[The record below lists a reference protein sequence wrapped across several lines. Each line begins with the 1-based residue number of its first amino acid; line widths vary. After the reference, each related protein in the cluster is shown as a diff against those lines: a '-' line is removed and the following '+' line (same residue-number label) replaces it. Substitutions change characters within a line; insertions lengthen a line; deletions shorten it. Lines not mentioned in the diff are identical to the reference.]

1 MVKNL
6 KNLRLKKGL
15 SQQQLADI
23 LGISQQ
29 SVNKYENHNIEPDIS
44 TLSSMATLFN
54 TSVDYLIGHST
65 IDHVIEKVEKY
76 DLNDRESKL
85 VDSYRK
91 LSPREKESIDL
102 VIENYI
108 SSKE

>member
-6 KNLRLKKGL
+6 KNLRIKKGL

-44 TLSSMATLFN
+44 TLSSMAVLFN

-65 IDHVIEKVEKY
+65 IDHVIENVEKY
-76 DLNDRESKL
+76 DLNDKESIL
-85 VDSYRK
+85 IDNYRK
-91 LSPREKESIDL
+91 LLPREKESIEL
-102 VIENYI
+102 IAENYI
-108 SSKE
+108 KAKE